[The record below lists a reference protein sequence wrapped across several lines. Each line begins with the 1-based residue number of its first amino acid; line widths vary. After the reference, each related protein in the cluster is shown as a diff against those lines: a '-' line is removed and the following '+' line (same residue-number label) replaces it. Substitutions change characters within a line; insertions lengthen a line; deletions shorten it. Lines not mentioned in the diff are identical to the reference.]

1 MQTDLNDLYYFVK
14 VIEYGG
20 FSPAGRALGVPKS
33 KLSRRVALLEE
44 RLGVRLIHRSTRRF
58 SLTDIGQTF
67 FEHCQAML
75 VEAEAAHEA
84 ILSVQSEPKG
94 VVRLSCPVALLHA
107 NIGPMLAEFMLAYP
121 QIIVHLDANN
131 RAVDVVG
138 EGFDVAIRVR
148 PGPLEDSD
156 LVLRILAERGQ
167 CLVASPKLVEA
178 MGGLPSAPAEL
189 SQWPS
194 LAIGQPQNA
203 HVWTLFGPD
212 ERQVALH
219 HRPRYVTT
227 DMMALREAA
236 LVGVGVV
243 QLPLLMIQSQLA
255 CGELVS
261 VLPDWAPRRE
271 IIHAVYPSRRG
282 QLPAVRLLLD
292 YLTEKYRLLCEE

>member
-1 MQTDLNDLYYFVK
+1 MQADLNDLYYFVK

-20 FSPAGRALGVPKS
+20 FSAAGRALGIPKS

-58 SLTDIGQTF
+58 SLTDLGQTF

-75 VEAEAAHEA
+75 VEADAAHEA
-84 ILSVQSEPKG
+84 IMAVQSEPKG
-94 VVRLSCPVALLHA
+94 VVRVSCPVALLHV

-121 QIIVHLDANN
+121 HIIVHLDASN

-138 EGFDVAIRVR
+138 EGFDMAIRVR
-148 PGPLEDSD
+148 PGPLADSE
-156 LVLRILAERGQ
+156 LVLRVLAERGQ
-167 CLVASPKLVEA
+167 CLVASPKLVKA
-178 MGGLPSAPAEL
+178 MGGLPDAPADLAE
-189 SQWPS
+189 WPS

-203 HVWTLFGPD
+203 HVWTLFGPE

-227 DMMALREAA
+227 DMVALRDAA

-243 QLPLLMIQSQLA
+243 QLPLLMIQTQLDS
-255 CGELVS
+255 GELVS

-271 IIHAVYPSRRG
+271 IVHAVYPSRRG

-292 YLTEKYRLLCEE
+292 YLAQKFKCLCED

>member
-14 VIEYGG
+14 VIEHGG

-58 SLTDIGQTF
+58 SLTDLGQTF

-75 VEAEAAHEA
+75 VEADAAHEA

-94 VVRLSCPVALLHA
+94 VVRLACPTALLHA
-107 NIGPMLAEFMLAYP
+107 NIGPMLADFMRLYP
-121 QIIVHLDANN
+121 KVTVYLEASN

-148 PGPLEDSD
+148 PDPLPDSD
-156 LVLRILAERGQ
+156 LIVRRLAERGQ
-167 CLVASPKLVEA
+167 CLVASPALIA
-178 MGGLPSAPAEL
+178 LMGGLPEAPTAL
-189 SQWPS
+189 SEWPS

-212 ERQVALH
+212 ERPLALH
-219 HRPRYVTT
+219 HRPRFVTT
-227 DMMALREAA
+227 DMVAVREAA
-236 LVGVGVV
+236 LAGVGVV
-243 QLPLLMIQSQLA
+243 QLPLLMIQPQLA
-255 CGELVS
+255 CGQLVS
-261 VLPDWAPRRE
+261 VLPEWAPRKE
-271 IIHAVYPSRRG
+271 IVHAVYPSRRG
-282 QLPAVRLLLD
+282 QLPAVKLLLA
-292 YLTEKYRLLCEE
+292 YLSEKYQLLCED

>member
-1 MQTDLNDLYYFVK
+1 MKADLNDLYYFVK

-20 FSPAGRALGVPKS
+20 FSPAGRALGIPKS

-75 VEAEAAHEA
+75 VEADAAHEA

-94 VVRLSCPVALLHA
+94 VVRLACPTALLHA
-107 NIGPMLAEFMLAYP
+107 NIGPMLADFMRRYP
-121 QIIVHLDANN
+121 LITVHLEAAN

-148 PGPLEDSD
+148 PEPLPDSD
-156 LVLRILAERGQ
+156 LIVRVLAQRGQ
-167 CLVASPKLVEA
+167 CLVASPELIGR
-178 MGGLPSAPAEL
+178 MGGLPEAPAAL
-189 SQWPS
+189 SDWPS

-203 HVWTLFGPD
+203 HVWTLCGPQA
-212 ERQVALH
+212 RQVALH
-219 HRPRYVTT
+219 HRPRFVTT
-227 DMMALREAA
+227 DMMAVREAA
-236 LVGVGVV
+236 LAGVGVV
-243 QLPLLMIQSQLA
+243 QLPLLMMQAQLA

-261 VLPDWAPRRE
+261 VLPDWAPSKE
-271 IIHAVYPSRRG
+271 IVHAVYPSRRG
-282 QLPAVRLLLD
+282 QLPAVRLLLA
-292 YLTEKYRLLCEE
+292 YLSEKYELLCED